1 MVNTDDMDKENQFEE
16 VVKVMIRRISEDKDF
31 PGNEKIYRQNSRPL
45 THNYQLD
52 QLSDFSSVDESDF
65 SSIPSDSE
73 ISSMSVSLDPTDWDS
88 VRAQAH
94 KMLDISLDFL
104 QTARDRPVW
113 QPLPSEV
120 RSRLVR
126 ESLPIDG
133 KPIEEVCDD
142 VVQDIMPYSGGNT
155 HPRFWGWVHGSGTVG
170 GVIAEM
176 MTATMNSN
184 VGLCSHSGVIVERQ
198 VIEWMRQLFQFPVE
212 TAGGLI
218 VSGTSMAAVV
228 CLAVARYHA
237 LNKVRQEGL
246 VALGVQLVAYCSTE
260 THVCVAKAL
269 ELLGLGIQA
278 LRLVP
283 VDEEYHM
290 DVEILKQMIEEDR
303 QKGFMPFCI
312 VGNAGMSIYI

>member
-1 MVNTDDMDKENQFEE
+1 MIDIGNISTDNKFEE
-16 VVKVMIRRISEDKDF
+16 VVGVIMRRISESTDF
-31 PGNEKIYRQNSRPL
+31 PSDEMIYRKNSLTL
-45 THNYQLD
+45 THNYQLA
-52 QLSDFSSVDESDF
+52 QLNDSSFSSEFEFLPASPEPEVTST
-65 SSIPSDSE
+65 SI
-73 ISSMSVSLDPTDWDS
+73 SLDPTDWQS

-94 KMLDISLDFL
+94 KMLDVSFDFL

-113 QPLPSEV
+113 QPLPTEV
-120 RSRLVR
+120 RARLLR
-126 ESLPIDG
+126 EPLPIHG
-133 KPIEEVCDD
+133 KPIEEVCED
-142 VVQDIMPYSGGNT
+142 VIHDVMPYSGGNT

-184 VGLCSHSGVIVERQ
+184 VGLCSHSGVLIERQ
-198 VIEWMRQLFQFPVE
+198 VIEWMRQVFKFPAE
-212 TAGGLI
+212 TGGGVI

-246 VALGVQLVAYCSTE
+246 VALGVQLVAYSSTE

-283 VDEEYHM
+283 VDEQYRM
-290 DVEILKQMIEEDR
+290 DVHMLKQMIQEDR
-303 QKGFMPFCI
+303 QKGFTPFCI
-312 VGNAGMSIYI
+312 VGNAGM

>member
-1 MVNTDDMDKENQFEE
+1 MINIGDMNMENQFEE
-16 VVKVMIRRISEDKDF
+16 VVKVVMRRISEDKDF
-31 PGNEKIYRQNSRPL
+31 PGDEKIYRQNSLSL
-45 THNYQLD
+45 THNYQLA
-52 QLSDFSSVDESDF
+52 QLNDVSSVDEFDF
-65 SSIPSDSE
+65 LPLPPASKIPSMP
-73 ISSMSVSLDPTDWDS
+73 ISLDPTDWES
-88 VRAQAH
+88 MRTQAH
-94 KMLDISLDFL
+94 KMLDVSLDFL

-113 QPLPSEV
+113 QPLPTEV
-120 RSRLVR
+120 RARLLR
-126 ESLPIDG
+126 EPLPIYG
-133 KPIEEVCDD
+133 KPIEEVCED
-142 VVQDIMPYSGGNT
+142 VVHDVMPYSGGNT

-184 VGLCSHSGVIVERQ
+184 VGLCSHSGVLVERQ
-198 VIEWMRQLFQFPVE
+198 VIEWMRQLFKFPAE
-212 TAGGLI
+212 TGGGLI

-246 VALGVQLVAYCSTE
+246 VALGIQLVAYCSTE

-283 VDEEYHM
+283 VDEQYRM
-290 DVEILKQMIEEDR
+290 DVQILKKMIQEDR
-303 QKGFMPFCI
+303 QKGLTPFCI
-312 VGNAGMSIYI
+312 VGNAGM